1 MWQYIMVNII
11 ETKEYNEQHVA
22 LWRQA
27 FGDSREDVL
36 FFLENARHMTCLSL
50 YEDEL
55 CSMLFLVDCKIGNKD
70 YKYIYAACT
79 DKECRGNRYMS
90 MLLNYAQA
98 NYSNIVLI
106 PADDSLV
113 HYYSKRNFNHKVD
126 INNIL
131 FNECSEIKAYL
142 FEGCSLE
149 TPFALAYIGD

>member
-1 MWQYIMVNII
+1 MVNII
-11 ETKEYNEQHVA
+11 ETKEYNDEHIA
-22 LWRQA
+22 LWQQA

-36 FFLENARHMTCLSL
+36 FFLKNAKHISCLGL
-50 YEDEL
+50 YDKKL
-55 CSMLFLVDCKIGNKD
+55 CSMLFLVDCEVNQKN

-79 DKECRGNRYMS
+79 DRNCRSNGYMS

-113 HYYSKRNFNHKVD
+113 NYYSERNFNHKVD
-126 INNIL
+126 IKNIL
-131 FNECSEIKAYL
+131 FNECSEIKEYL

-149 TPFALAYIGD
+149 TPFALAYMGD

>member
-1 MWQYIMVNII
+1 MVNII
-11 ETKEYNEQHVA
+11 ETKEYNDEHIA
-22 LWRQA
+22 LWQQA

-36 FFLENARHMTCLSL
+36 FFLENAKHISCLCL
-50 YEDEL
+50 YDNKL
-55 CSMLFLVDCKIGNKD
+55 CSMLFLVDCKVDENNH
-70 YKYIYAACT
+70 KYIYAACT
-79 DKECRGNRYMS
+79 DKTCRKNGYMS
-90 MLLNYAQA
+90 MLLNYAQN
-98 NYSNIVLI
+98 NYNNIVLI

-113 HYYSKRNFNHKVD
+113 NYYAKRNFNHKVD